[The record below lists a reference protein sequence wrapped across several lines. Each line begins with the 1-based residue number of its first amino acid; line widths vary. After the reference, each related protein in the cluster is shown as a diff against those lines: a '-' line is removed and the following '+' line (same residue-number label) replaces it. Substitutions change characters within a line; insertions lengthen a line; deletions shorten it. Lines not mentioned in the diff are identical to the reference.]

1 MTAASKKTLVV
12 RNGTLIDGS
21 GKPSARND
29 AIVIEGNRIKSVGAL
44 PPDVQ
49 VEDRRTVEVIDAG
62 GQWIMPGLIDAH
74 CHVSYGYP
82 LIKGEGKGKG
92 TTRPEFSTLKSARS
106 VQKVLR
112 SGVTSISVPG
122 GTWFTDVGIRDAIRL
137 GLMEGPRMFV
147 AGAYVTVPG
156 GGGEVTGTGM
166 VVPEDM
172 RRGVARG
179 EAQVRRVVVHPVWPN
194 ASP

>member
-49 VEDRRTVEVIDAG
+49 LEDRRTVEVIDAG

-82 LIKGEGKGKG
+82 LIKGEGRA
-92 TTRPEFSTLKSARS
+92 RPGRNS
-106 VQKVLR
+106 
-112 SGVTSISVPG
+112 
-122 GTWFTDVGIRDAIRL
+122 
-137 GLMEGPRMFV
+137 PR
-147 AGAYVTVPG
+147 
-156 GGGEVTGTGM
+156 
-166 VVPEDM
+166 
-172 RRGVARG
+172 
-179 EAQVRRVVVHPVWPN
+179 
-194 ASP
+194 

>member
-1 MTAASKKTLVV
+1 MAVRLRISSRHHEVLIGRIVMSAAPKETARKTLVV

-49 VEDRRTVEVIDAG
+49 LEDRRSVEVIDAG

-82 LIKGEGKGKG
+82 VSKGEGKGRG
-92 TTRPEFSTLKSARS
+92 ATRPEFSTLRSARS

-122 GTWFTDVGIRDAIRL
+122 GTWFTYVGVRDAIKL
-137 GLMEGPRMFV
+137 GLMEGPRMYV
-147 AGAYVTVPG
+147 AGRMIVTYG
-156 GGGEVTGTGM
+156 RI
-166 VVPEDM
+166 EDD
-172 RRGVARG
+172 
-179 EAQVRRVVVHPVWPN
+179 EPSW
-194 ASP
+194 